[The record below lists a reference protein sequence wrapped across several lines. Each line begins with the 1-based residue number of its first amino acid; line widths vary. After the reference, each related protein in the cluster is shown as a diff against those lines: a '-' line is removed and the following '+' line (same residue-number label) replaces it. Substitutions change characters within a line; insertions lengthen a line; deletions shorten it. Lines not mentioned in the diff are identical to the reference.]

1 MNAIT
6 VEAHPR
12 PQSLA
17 AVVNALGTEAFETE
31 TLRFLHSTSGAEHY
45 CVYRL
50 RDGLPKFLGGASIMG
65 EHAMRHHNSERR
77 WPARSFVELHA
88 ADEAARE
95 SGNAMMFHD
104 SVEEVID
111 PTLHSAL
118 EHFEIVDRVMMCGRA
133 VDDLYALTVMRSRVA
148 GQFDEQDLT
157 GLAQNA
163 EVLVAACA
171 KHAALHWDREKA
183 IAHFASVNVI
193 EGNLRASDWG
203 LSERELQV
211 SSRILYGISAYGI
224 SIDLGLGEETIATYR
239 KRLYARLRIGG
250 RHELLQRYLSLL

>member
-1 MNAIT
+1 MQAIT
-6 VEAHPR
+6 LEAAPR

-17 AVVNALGTEAFETE
+17 AVVNALGTEDFEKE
-31 TLRFLHSTSGAEHY
+31 TLRFLNSTSGAEHY
-45 CVYRL
+45 CVYRV
-50 RDGLPKFLGGASIMG
+50 RDGLPKFLGGASIRG
-65 EHAMRHHNSERR
+65 QHAMRHHTSEKR

-88 ADEAARE
+88 ADEAARG
-95 SGNAMMFHD
+95 SRNAVMLHD
-104 SVEEVID
+104 DLDHVAD

-118 EHFEIVDRVMMCGRA
+118 EHFDIVDRVMVCGRA
-133 VDDLYALTVMRSRVA
+133 VDDLYALSVMRSRDA
-148 GQFDEQDLT
+148 GQFDESELT
-157 GLAQNA
+157 GLAENA
-163 EVLVAACA
+163 DVLVAACA

-183 IAHFASVNVI
+183 IAHFASVAVI
-193 EGNLRASDWG
+193 EGNLRESDWG